1 METTS
6 KSVESKFRTR
16 NQHLRFLFDNEQVLG
31 FLMIAPAVVY
41 ILALVGLPLIMAF
54 IYSFS
59 DITIGSS
66 DFGFVGFEN
75 IKNLIGE
82 FEFRIALKNTIL
94 FTAVSMIIVLV
105 LAKIL
110 ALLLVKDFRGKFVV
124 RALILMP
131 YVAPISL
138 GVIGWLWML
147 DSIYSPI
154 NWMMQRS
161 GLFGPDFW
169 PMWLGTPKLAM
180 TSIITVHVWRMLPLA
195 TVIMLAGLASIPEEI
210 KDAALVDGAGYFR
223 QLFQITIPMMLPI
236 MMVAVLFGI
245 VFTATDIII
254 ILVLTRGG
262 PYDSTQVLVS
272 KAFYTGVD
280 AGDLATGAATA
291 LFLFPLLAAVAIFML
306 RIARRTEVT

>member
-1 METTS
+1 MDTAVRTMESALQS
-6 KSVESKFRTR
+6 KNKQLSFV
-16 NQHLRFLFDNEQVLG
+16 FDNKNVLG
-31 FLMIAPAVVY
+31 VLMIAPAVIY
-41 ILALVGLPLIMAF
+41 ILALVGYPLVLAF

-59 DITIGSS
+59 DITIGSADYS
-66 DFGFVGFEN
+66 FVGLEN
-75 IKNLIGE
+75 IRTLIGD
-82 FEFRIALKNTIL
+82 FDFKTALYNTIY

-110 ALLLVKDFRGKFVV
+110 ALILLKDFKGKFFI

-154 NWMMQRS
+154 NWLLQHS

-169 PMWLGTPKLAM
+169 PMWLGKPKLAM
-180 TSIITVHVWRMLPLA
+180 SAIITVHVWRMLPLA
-195 TVIMLAGLASIPEEI
+195 TVIMLAGLTSIPQDI
-210 KDAALVDGAGYFR
+210 QDAALVDGAGYFR

-262 PYDSTQVLVS
+262 PYGSTQVLVS
-272 KAFYTGVD
+272 KAFYTGID

-306 RIARRTEVT
+306 RIARRAEVA

>member
-1 METTS
+1 
-6 KSVESKFRTR
+6 
-16 NQHLRFLFDNEQVLG
+16 
-31 FLMIAPAVVY
+31 MIAPAVVY
-41 ILALVGLPLIMAF
+41 ILALVGFPLVMAF
-54 IYSFS
+54 VYSFS

-75 IKNLIGE
+75 IKSLIGD
-82 FEFRIALKNTIL
+82 FEFKLALKNTIL

-110 ALLLVKDFRGKFVV
+110 ALILVKDFRGKFII

-154 NWMMQRS
+154 NWLLQRT

-169 PMWLGTPKLAM
+169 PMWLGKPNLAI
-180 TSIITVHVWRMLPLA
+180 SAIIAVHVWRMLPLA
-195 TVIMLAGLASIPEEI
+195 TVIMLAGLASIPQDI
-210 KDAALVDGAGYFR
+210 QDAALVDGAGYFR

-236 MMVAVLFGI
+236 MLVAVLFGI

-262 PYDSTQVLVS
+262 PYNSTQVLVS
-272 KAFYTGVD
+272 KAFYTGID

-291 LFLFPLLAAVAIFML
+291 LFLFPLLAAVAVFML
-306 RIARRTEVT
+306 RIARRTEVA

>member
-1 METTS
+1 METMANSEEGTI
-6 KSVESKFRTR
+6 RIR
-16 NQHLRFLFDNEQVLG
+16 NQHLRFFFDNEKVLG
-31 FLMIAPAVVY
+31 LLMIAPAVVY
-41 ILALVGLPLIMAF
+41 ILALVGYPLILAF

-66 DFGFVGFEN
+66 HYGFVGFEN
-75 IKNLIGE
+75 IKNLLGE

-94 FTAVSMIIVLV
+94 FTAISMMIVLV

-110 ALLLVKDFRGKFVV
+110 ALILVKDFRGKFVV

-154 NWMMQRS
+154 NW
-161 GLFGPDFW
+161 LFQQTGIFAPEFW
-169 PMWLGTPKLAM
+169 PMWLGTPNLAM
-180 TSIITVHVWRMLPLA
+180 TSIIAVHVWRMLPLA

-272 KAFYTGVD
+272 KAFYTGID

-306 RIARRTEVT
+306 RIARRAEVT

>member
-1 METTS
+1 METATPKVKGALRS
-6 KSVESKFRTR
+6 RK
-16 NQHLRFLFDNEQVLG
+16 QHLSFFFDNEKVLG
-31 FLMIAPAVVY
+31 TLMIAPAVVY
-41 ILALVGLPLIMAF
+41 ILALVGFPLVMAF
-54 IYSFS
+54 VYSFS

-75 IKNLIGE
+75 IKSLIGD
-82 FEFRIALKNTIL
+82 FEFKLALKNTIL

-110 ALLLVKDFRGKFVV
+110 ALILVKDFRGKFII

-154 NWMMQRS
+154 NWLLQRT

-169 PMWLGTPKLAM
+169 PMWLGKPNLAI
-180 TSIITVHVWRMLPLA
+180 SAIIAVHVWRMLPLA
-195 TVIMLAGLASIPEEI
+195 TVIMLAGLASIPQDI
-210 KDAALVDGAGYFR
+210 QDAALVDGAGYFR

-236 MMVAVLFGI
+236 MLVAVLFGI

-262 PYDSTQVLVS
+262 PYNSTQVLVS
-272 KAFYTGVD
+272 KAFYTGID

-291 LFLFPLLAAVAIFML
+291 LFLFPLLAAVAVFML
-306 RIARRTEVT
+306 RIARRTEVA

>member
-1 METTS
+1 MDTAA
-6 KSVESKFRTR
+6 KSLESTVQSR
-16 NQHLRFLFDNEQVLG
+16 NQHLSFLFDNQKVLG
-31 FLMIAPAVVY
+31 FLMIAPAVIY
-41 ILALVGLPLIMAF
+41 ILALVGYPLILAF
-54 IYSFS
+54 VYSFS
-59 DITIGSS
+59 DITVGSTHYS
-66 DFGFVGFEN
+66 FVGLEN
-75 IKNLIGE
+75 LRSLIE
-82 FEFRIALKNTIL
+82 DFEFQTALKNTIF
-94 FTAVSMIIVLV
+94 FTAVSMTIVLV
-105 LAKIL
+105 LAKVL
-110 ALLLVKDFRGKFVV
+110 ALILLKDFKGKFIV

-154 NWMMQRS
+154 NWLLQHT

-169 PMWLGTPKLAM
+169 PMWLGKPHLAM
-180 TSIITVHVWRMLPLA
+180 SAIIMVHVWRMLPLA
-195 TVIMLAGLASIPEEI
+195 TVIMLAGLASIPQDI
-210 KDAALVDGAGYFR
+210 QDAALVDGAGYFR

-236 MMVAVLFGI
+236 MLVAVLFGI

-272 KAFYTGVD
+272 QAFFTGID
-280 AGDLATGAATA
+280 ASDLARGAATA

-306 RIARRTEVT
+306 RIARRSEVT

>member
-1 METTS
+1 MATGGRRAGEAALGGNS
-6 KSVESKFRTR
+6 RLSLLV
-16 NQHLRFLFDNEQVLG
+16 DNEKILG
-31 FLMIAPAVVY
+31 FLMIAPAVAYV
-41 ILALVGLPLIMAF
+41 LALVGYPLVLAF
-54 IYSFS
+54 IYSLS
-59 DITIGSS
+59 DMTVGSTH
-66 DFGFVGFEN
+66 FNFVGLKN
-75 IKNLIGE
+75 IKYIIQDPE
-82 FEFRIALKNTIL
+82 FQTAVKNTLL
-94 FTAVSMIIVLV
+94 FTFVSQLIVIV

-110 ALLLVKDFRGKFVV
+110 ALLLVKDFKGKFFV

-154 NWMMQRS
+154 NWLLQHT

-169 PMWLGTPKLAM
+169 PMWLGKPDLAM

-195 TVIMLAGLASIPEEI
+195 TVIILAGLCSIPQDI
-210 KDAALVDGAGYFR
+210 QDAALVDGAGYFR

-236 MMVAVLFGI
+236 IMVAVLFGI

-272 KAFYTGVD
+272 QAFYTGID
-280 AGDLATGAATA
+280 AGDLAQGAAIA
-291 LFLFPLLAAVAIFML
+291 LFLFPLLLAVAIFML
-306 RIARRTEVT
+306 RIARRAEVA

>member
-1 METTS
+1 MGTEANKVKGS
-6 KSVESKFRTR
+6 LRSR
-16 NQHLRFLFDNEQVLG
+16 NPHLSFFFDNEKVLG
-31 FLMIAPAVVY
+31 LLMIAPAVLY
-41 ILALVGLPLIMAF
+41 ILALVGFPLIMAF
-54 IYSFS
+54 VYSFS
-59 DITIGSS
+59 DITIGSA

-75 IKNLIGE
+75 IKSLIGD
-82 FEFRIALKNTIL
+82 FEFRLALKNTIL

-110 ALLLVKDFRGKFVV
+110 ALILVKDFRGKFIV

-154 NWMMQRS
+154 NWLLQHT

-169 PMWLGTPKLAM
+169 PMWLGKPNLAI
-180 TSIITVHVWRMLPLA
+180 SAIIAVHVWRMLPLA
-195 TVIMLAGLASIPEEI
+195 TVIMLAGLASIPQDI
-210 KDAALVDGAGYFR
+210 QDAALVDGAGYFR

-236 MMVAVLFGI
+236 MLVAVLFGI
-245 VFTATDIII
+245 VYTATDIII

-262 PYDSTQVLVS
+262 PYNSTQVLVS
-272 KAFYTGVD
+272 KAFYTGID

-306 RIARRTEVT
+306 RIARRTEVA

>member
-1 METTS
+1 MDTAL
-6 KSVESKFRTR
+6 KSTESRFQLP
-16 NQHLRFLFDNEQVLG
+16 NQHLSFFFDNEKVLG
-31 FLMIAPAVVY
+31 ILMIAPAVIY
-41 ILALVGLPLIMAF
+41 ILALVGYPLILAF

-59 DITIGSS
+59 DITVGSS
-66 DFGFVGFEN
+66 HFNFVGLEN
-75 IKNLIGE
+75 IKSLIGD
-82 FEFRIALKNTIL
+82 FEFKIALKNTIL
-94 FTAVSMIIVLV
+94 FTGISMLIVLV

-110 ALLLVKDFRGKFVV
+110 ALILLKDFKGKFII

-154 NWMMQRS
+154 NWLLQHS
-161 GLFGPDFW
+161 GLFGSDFW
-169 PMWLGTPKLAM
+169 PMWLGKPGLAM
-180 TSIITVHVWRMLPLA
+180 TAIITVHVWRMLPLA
-195 TVIMLAGLASIPEEI
+195 TVIMLAGLTSIPQDI
-210 KDAALVDGAGYFR
+210 QDAALVDGAGYFR

-236 MMVAVLFGI
+236 MLVAVLFGI

-272 KAFYTGVD
+272 KAFYTGID

-306 RIARRTEVT
+306 RIARRAEVT

>member
-1 METTS
+1 METAANSAEGTS
-6 KSVESKFRTR
+6 GIR
-16 NQHLRFLFDNEQVLG
+16 NQQLRFFFDNEKVLG
-31 FLMIAPAVVY
+31 LLMIAPAVVY
-41 ILALVGLPLIMAF
+41 ILALVGFPLILGF

-66 DFGFVGFEN
+66 DYGFVGLEN

-82 FEFRIALKNTIL
+82 FEFKIALKNTIL
-94 FTAVSMIIVLV
+94 FTAISMMIVLV

-110 ALLLVKDFRGKFVV
+110 ALILVKDFRGKFVV

-154 NWMMQRS
+154 NWLMQRS

-169 PMWLGTPKLAM
+169 PMWLGTPNLAM
-180 TSIITVHVWRMLPLA
+180 TSIIAVHVWRMLPLA

-272 KAFYTGVD
+272 KAFYTGID

-291 LFLFPLLAAVAIFML
+291 LFLFPLLAAVAILML
-306 RIARRTEVT
+306 RIARRAEVT

>member
-1 METTS
+1 MNAAA
-6 KSVESKFRTR
+6 KSLESTLRSR
-16 NQHLRFLFDNEQVLG
+16 NQHLIFIFDNKKVLG
-31 FLMIAPAVVY
+31 FLMIAPAVIY
-41 ILALVGLPLIMAF
+41 ILALVGYPLILAF
-54 IYSFS
+54 VYSFS
-59 DITIGSS
+59 DITVGSS
-66 DFGFVGFEN
+66 HYSFVGLEN
-75 IKNLIGE
+75 LRSLIQDLE
-82 FEFRIALKNTIL
+82 FQTALKNTIF

-105 LAKIL
+105 LAKVL
-110 ALLLVKDFRGKFVV
+110 ALILLKDFKGKFFV

-154 NWMMQRS
+154 NWLLRHS
-161 GLFGPDFW
+161 GFFGPDFW
-169 PMWLGTPKLAM
+169 PIWLGKPHLAM
-180 TSIITVHVWRMLPLA
+180 SAIILVHVWRMLPLA
-195 TVIMLAGLASIPEEI
+195 TVIMLAGLASIPQDI
-210 KDAALVDGAGYFR
+210 QDAALVDGAGYFR

-236 MMVAVLFGI
+236 MLVAVLFGI

-272 KAFYTGVD
+272 QAFFTGID
-280 AGDLATGAATA
+280 ASDLARGAATA

-306 RIARRTEVT
+306 RIARRSEVT

>member
-6 KSVESKFRTR
+6 NSVEGTFRTR
-16 NQHLRFLFDNEQVLG
+16 NQHLSFFFDNEKVLG

-41 ILALVGLPLIMAF
+41 ILALVGLPLILAF

-75 IKNLIGE
+75 IKRLIGE

-110 ALLLVKDFRGKFVV
+110 ALLLIKDFRGKFVV

-180 TSIITVHVWRMLPLA
+180 ASIIAVHVWRMLPLA

-272 KAFYTGVD
+272 KAFYTGID

>member
-1 METTS
+1 METAAH
-6 KSVESKFRTR
+6 SVEGTFRIR
-16 NQHLRFLFDNEQVLG
+16 NQHLRFFFDNEKVLG
-31 FLMIAPAVVY
+31 LLMIAPAVVY
-41 ILALVGLPLIMAF
+41 ILALVGFPLILAF
-54 IYSFS
+54 VYSFS

-66 DFGFVGFEN
+66 HYGFVGLEN
-75 IKNLIGE
+75 IKNLLAE

-94 FTAVSMIIVLV
+94 FTAISMVIVLV

-110 ALLLVKDFRGKFVV
+110 ALILVKDFRGKFVV
-124 RALILMP
+124 RTLILMP

-154 NWMMQRS
+154 NWLLQRTE
-161 GLFGPDFW
+161 LFGPDFW
-169 PMWLGTPKLAM
+169 PMWLGTPNLAM
-180 TSIITVHVWRMLPLA
+180 TSIIAVHVWRMLPLA
-195 TVIMLAGLASIPEEI
+195 TIIMLAGLASIPQEI

-223 QLFQITIPMMLPI
+223 QLFQITIPLMLPI

-272 KAFYTGVD
+272 KAFYTGID

-306 RIARRTEVT
+306 RIARRAEVT

>member
-1 METTS
+1 MTTAE
-6 KSVESKFRTR
+6 KTANINYQRQ
-16 NQHLRFLFDNEQVLG
+16 NQRWRYWLDNEKVLG
-31 FLMIAPAVVY
+31 TLMISPAVVY
-41 ILALVGLPLIMAF
+41 ILALVGYPLVLAF
-54 IYSFS
+54 VYSFS
-59 DITIGSS
+59 DITVGSTHYS
-66 DFGFVGFEN
+66 FVGLEN
-75 IKNLIGE
+75 IKALIGDY
-82 FEFRIALKNTIL
+82 EFRTALKNTVL
-94 FTAVSMIIVLV
+94 FTAISMLIVLV

-110 ALLLVKDFRGKFVV
+110 ALILLKDFRGKFLI

-154 NWMMQRS
+154 NWLLQRT
-161 GLFGPDFW
+161 GLFGESFW
-169 PMWLGTPKLAM
+169 PMWLGRPTLAM
-180 TSIITVHVWRMLPLA
+180 SAIIAVHVWRMLPLA
-195 TVIMLAGLASIPEEI
+195 TVIMLAGLTSIPQDI
-210 KDAALVDGAGYFR
+210 QDAALVDGAGYFR

-236 MMVAVLFGI
+236 ILVAVLFGI

-272 KAFYTGVD
+272 LAFFTGID
-280 AGDLATGAATA
+280 ASDLARGAATA

-306 RIARRTEVT
+306 RISRRAEVS

>member
-1 METTS
+1 MEGAVKT
-6 KSVESKFRTR
+6 VESTFQSRSQR
-16 NQHLRFLFDNEQVLG
+16 LSYFFDNETVLG
-31 FLMIAPAVVY
+31 VLMIAPAVIY
-41 ILALVGLPLIMAF
+41 ILALVGYPLILAF
-54 IYSFS
+54 VYSFS
-59 DITIGSS
+59 DITVGSTH
-66 DFGFVGFEN
+66 FNFVGL
-75 IKNLIGE
+75 KNLQELIGD
-82 FEFRIALKNTIL
+82 FDFRTALKNTIL
-94 FTAVSMIIVLV
+94 FTTVSMLIVLV

-110 ALLLVKDFRGKFVV
+110 ALILLKDFKGKFFV

-154 NWMMQRS
+154 NWLLQHS
-161 GLFGPDFW
+161 GLFGSEFW
-169 PMWLGTPKLAM
+169 PMWLGKPTLAM
-180 TSIITVHVWRMLPLA
+180 TAIITVHVWRMLPLA
-195 TVIMLAGLASIPEEI
+195 TVIMLAGLTSIPQDI
-210 KDAALVDGAGYFR
+210 QDAALVDGAGYFR

-236 MMVAVLFGI
+236 MLVAVLFGI

-272 KAFYTGVD
+272 QAFYTGID
-280 AGDLATGAATA
+280 ASDLAKGAATA

-306 RIARRTEVT
+306 KIARRAEVT

>member
-1 METTS
+1 MKKLDS
-6 KSVESKFRTR
+6 PFRSR
-16 NQHLRFLFDNEQVLG
+16 YQNLSYLFDNEKVLG
-31 FLMIAPAVVY
+31 FLMISPAVIY
-41 ILALVGLPLIMAF
+41 ILALVGFPLILAF
-54 IYSFS
+54 VYSVS

-66 DFGFVGFEN
+66 HYSFVGLEKVKS
-75 IKNLIGE
+75 IIGE
-82 FEFRIALKNTIL
+82 YEFKTALKNTLL
-94 FTAVSMIIVLV
+94 FTSVSMLIVLV
-105 LAKIL
+105 LAKIS
-110 ALLLVKDFRGKFVV
+110 ALLLVKDFKWKFLV
-124 RALILMP
+124 RTLILMP

-154 NWMMQRS
+154 NWLLQRS

-169 PMWLGTPKLAM
+169 PMWLGKPNLAM
-180 TSIITVHVWRMLPLA
+180 LAIITVHVWRMLPLA
-195 TVIMLAGLASIPEEI
+195 TVIILAGLTSIPQDI
-210 KDAALVDGAGYFR
+210 QDAALVDGAGYFR
-223 QLFQITIPMMLPI
+223 QLFQITIPLMLPI

-272 KAFYTGVD
+272 LAFFTGID
-280 AGDLATGAATA
+280 AGDLAGGAAIA

>member
-1 METTS
+1 MDTAAKTMESASPAKDKRLTYI
-6 KSVESKFRTR
+6 
-16 NQHLRFLFDNEQVLG
+16 FDNKNVLG
-31 FLMIAPAVVY
+31 ILMIAPAVVY
-41 ILALVGLPLIMAF
+41 ILALVGYPLVLAF

-66 DFGFVGFEN
+66 SYSFVGLEN
-75 IKNLIGE
+75 IQMLIGD
-82 FEFRIALKNTIL
+82 FDFKTALYNTIY

-110 ALLLVKDFRGKFVV
+110 ALILLQDFRGKFII

-154 NWMMQRS
+154 NWLLQHS

-169 PMWLGTPKLAM
+169 PMWLGKPKLAM
-180 TSIITVHVWRMLPLA
+180 SAIITVHVWRMLPLA
-195 TVIMLAGLASIPEEI
+195 TVIMLAGLTSIPQDI
-210 KDAALVDGAGYFR
+210 QDAALVDGAGYFR

-262 PYDSTQVLVS
+262 PYGSTQVLVS
-272 KAFYTGVD
+272 KAFYTGID

-306 RIARRTEVT
+306 RIARRAEVA

>member
-1 METTS
+1 MDTAVKTMESALQS
-6 KSVESKFRTR
+6 KKKQLSFV
-16 NQHLRFLFDNEQVLG
+16 FDNKNVLG
-31 FLMIAPAVVY
+31 VLMIAPAVIY
-41 ILALVGLPLIMAF
+41 ILALVGYPLVLAF

-59 DITIGSS
+59 DITIGSADYS
-66 DFGFVGFEN
+66 FVGLEN
-75 IKNLIGE
+75 IKTLIGD
-82 FEFRIALKNTIL
+82 FDFKTALYNTIY

-110 ALLLVKDFRGKFVV
+110 ALILLKDFKGKFFI

-154 NWMMQRS
+154 NWLLQHS

-169 PMWLGTPKLAM
+169 PMWLGKPKLAM
-180 TSIITVHVWRMLPLA
+180 SAIITVHVWRMLPLA
-195 TVIMLAGLASIPEEI
+195 TVIMLAGLTSIPQDI
-210 KDAALVDGAGYFR
+210 QDAALVDGAGYFR

-262 PYDSTQVLVS
+262 PYGSTQVLVS
-272 KAFYTGVD
+272 KAFYTGID

-306 RIARRTEVT
+306 RIARRAEVA

>member
-1 METTS
+1 MDTAA
-6 KSVESKFRTR
+6 KSLENSFRSR
-16 NQHLRFLFDNEQVLG
+16 NQQLRYFFDNEKVLSI
-31 FLMIAPAVVY
+31 LMIAPAVLY
-41 ILALVGLPLIMAF
+41 IAALVGYPLVLAF

-59 DITIGSS
+59 DITVGSS
-66 DFGFVGFEN
+66 QFHFVGLRN
-75 IKNLIGE
+75 IQELIGD
-82 FEFRIALKNTIL
+82 FEFKIALKNTIL
-94 FTAVSMIIVLV
+94 FTGISMIIVLV

-110 ALLLVKDFRGKFVV
+110 ALILLKDFKGKFFV

-154 NWMMQRS
+154 NWLLQHT
-161 GLFGPDFW
+161 GLFGSDFW
-169 PMWLGTPKLAM
+169 PMWLGKPHLAM
-180 TSIITVHVWRMLPLA
+180 GSIIAVHVWRMLPLA
-195 TVIMLAGLASIPEEI
+195 TVIILAGLTSIPQDI
-210 KDAALVDGAGYFR
+210 QDAALVDGAGYFR
-223 QLFQITIPMMLPI
+223 RLFQITIPMMLPI
-236 MMVAVLFGI
+236 MLVAILFGI

-272 KAFYTGVD
+272 KAFYTGID
-280 AGDLATGAATA
+280 ASDLAKGAATA

-306 RIARRTEVT
+306 RIVRRAEVA

>member
-1 METTS
+1 MDKAV
-6 KSVESKFRTR
+6 KSVEGTFRSQ
-16 NQHLRFLFDNEQVLG
+16 NQHMSFFFDNEKVLG
-31 FLMIAPAVVY
+31 VLMIAPAVIY
-41 ILALVGLPLIMAF
+41 ILMLVGYPLILAF
-54 IYSFS
+54 VYSFS
-59 DITIGSS
+59 DITVGSS
-66 DFGFVGFEN
+66 DFNFVGLEN
-75 IKNLIGE
+75 LQNLVGD
-82 FEFRIALKNTIL
+82 FEFQIALKNTIL
-94 FTAVSMIIVLV
+94 FTAISMLIVLV

-110 ALLLVKDFRGKFVV
+110 ALILLKDFKGKFIV

-154 NWMMQRS
+154 NWLLQHT

-169 PMWLGTPKLAM
+169 PMWLGKPKLAM
-180 TSIITVHVWRMLPLA
+180 SAIIAVHVWRMLPLA
-195 TVIMLAGLASIPEEI
+195 TVIMLAGLTSIPQDI
-210 KDAALVDGAGYFR
+210 QDAALVDGAGYFR
-223 QLFQITIPMMLPI
+223 TLFQITIPMMLPI
-236 MMVAVLFGI
+236 MLVAVLFGI

-262 PYDSTQVLVS
+262 PYESTQVLVS
-272 KAFYTGVD
+272 KAFYTGID

-306 RIARRTEVT
+306 RIARRAEVT